1 MTEEDHKSNDKS
13 PPQVLELAATFRLDD
28 VGYGRD
34 DHGRLKDWQKWAESH
49 PHKNEHVQ
57 VCHGREEWEIQ
68 NDEMSPNKNS
78 VSVVSWNTLSDTWY
92 ETGDYQ
98 HTPREVGIWEGRFPI
113 FMEWIKRL
121 RPHVLALQ
129 EVDFQIFDS
138 HYLPALQSMGY
149 HGMMQSQKKQNQP
162 CGVATFWRSDLFQV
176 LAHRSFSRSMAL
188 HLQRVEDVEN
198 GNKGRHHFCLINVH
212 LESSQ
217 TQDGAEKRA
226 RQLNSPL
233 QWASARSDTVSLQDS
248 VCPVILC
255 GDFNT
260 GADAALF
267 HALRTHQWHGHS
279 LASVYEHVSTSDTLP
294 VNRATFA
301 VPGHHYLIDHLLYS
315 HAMLKPR
322 FVLNALTPSEIDE
335 YLGPSGSD
343 RGFPNGLCPSDHLP
357 IGCVFEMQHQESAT
371 VSLLNGE
378 TKDSEATTLS
388 ETRSQEIRYQ
398 WQNLLAQKPYH
409 GRGKPSPE
417 ELAKRKEYAE
427 KVKLWKAGFEQND
440 AEVAFVAKITK
451 KGKE

>member
-149 HGMMQSQKKQNQP
+149 QGMMQRQKKDNQNP
-162 CGVATFWRSDLFQV
+162 AIHGIP
-176 LAHRSFSRSMAL
+176 
-188 HLQRVEDVEN
+188 
-198 GNKGRHHFCLINVH
+198 RHDAK
-212 LESSQ
+212 S
-217 TQDGAEKRA
+217 EKTK
-226 RQLNSPL
+226 P
-233 QWASARSDTVSLQDS
+233 
-248 VCPVILC
+248 
-255 GDFNT
+255 
-260 GADAALF
+260 
-267 HALRTHQWHGHS
+267 
-279 LASVYEHVSTSDTLP
+279 TLWS
-294 VNRATFA
+294 
-301 VPGHHYLIDHLLYS
+301 GHLLEIGP
-315 HAMLKPR
+315 L
-322 FVLNALTPSEIDE
+322 PS
-335 YLGPSGSD
+335 LGSSIFFQIHGSPSTT
-343 RGFPNGLCPSDHLP
+343 RG
-357 IGCVFEMQHQESAT
+357 GC
-371 VSLLNGE
+371 
-378 TKDSEATTLS
+378 
-388 ETRSQEIRYQ
+388 
-398 WQNLLAQKPYH
+398 
-409 GRGKPSPE
+409 
-417 ELAKRKEYAE
+417 
-427 KVKLWKAGFEQND
+427 
-440 AEVAFVAKITK
+440 
-451 KGKE
+451 